1 MLIEEASG
9 VSVLNDE
16 DCPVIRAGFESLKV
30 VDVVSER
37 AVNELAGELV
47 GAPEEDEIVLMS
59 CDLEV

>member
-1 MLIEEASG
+1 MLIEEASD

-30 VDVVSER
+30 VDVVSES

>member
-16 DCPVIRAGFESLKV
+16 DCPVIRVGFESLKV
-30 VDVVSER
+30 VDVVSES

-59 CDLEV
+59 CDSEV